1 MKEWSKGLKGWIIAI
16 VALIIARLFFVDAY
30 NIPSKS
36 MEPTL
41 LQGDFILSNKLVYLF
56 TDPLR
61 GDIVIFKYPYQS
73 QYGSH
78 LMEITFVK
86 RVIGI
91 PGDIVEFKNG
101 RLIIN
106 GKPLRYKK
114 VKETSEAVYYKEFI
128 PNRKGGIWH
137 LVRYL
142 KKPSFAAELGRLG
155 VNIDAIPVGACL
167 EVSKENPDIC
177 SKIRVPKG
185 YYFVMGDN
193 RDNSYDSRYW
203 GFVERKYIESTP
215 FVVYFSG
222 EVPTLTPESSNIFS
236 GITQFLHALL
246 HPRFNRIGKPL
257 IY

>member
-1 MKEWSKGLKGWIIAI
+1 MQNLKRELKGWALAIA
-16 VALIIARLFFVDAY
+16 ALIVARLFFVDAY
-30 NIPSKS
+30 NIPSRS

-41 LQGDFILSNKLVYLF
+41 LQGDFILSNRLVYFL

-78 LMEITFVK
+78 LMEITYVK

-91 PGDIVEFKNG
+91 PGDIISFKNG
-101 RLIIN
+101 RVVLN
-106 GKPLRYKK
+106 GRLLEYKRI
-114 VKETSEAVYYKEFI
+114 KETKGAFYCEEFI
-128 PNRKGGIWH
+128 PNRKGGLWH
-137 LVRYL
+137 EVKYL
-142 KKPSFAAELGRLG
+142 KNPPLAAMLGRLG
-155 VNIDAIPVGACL
+155 VNRNAVPTGACL
-167 EVSKENPDIC
+167 EVSQDNPDIC
-177 SKIRVPKG
+177 TKIKVPKG

-203 GFVERKYIESTP
+203 GFVKREYIESTP

-222 EVPTLTPESSNIFS
+222 EVPSLTPENSNIFS
-236 GITQFLHALL
+236 GITQFLHAIL
-246 HPRFNRIGKPL
+246 HPRFSRIGKPL